1 MPDGYERMISL
12 SISTDGDSTFT
23 NTLSGNT
30 VCSAFARVGVS
41 ITQLAS
47 TTPHSASSVPGPLP
61 VLAAGPNA

>member
-1 MPDGYERMISL
+1 MISL

-41 ITQLAS
+41 ITQLES
-47 TTPHSASSVPGPLP
+47 TTPDSASSVPGPLP
-61 VLAAGPNA
+61 VLGAGPNA

>member
-1 MPDGYERMISL
+1 MISL

-30 VCSAFARVGVS
+30 VCSAFASGGVS

-47 TTPHSASSVPGPLP
+47 TNPDTASSVPGPLP
-61 VLAAGPNA
+61 VLGACPNA

>member
-41 ITQLAS
+41 ITQLPPS
-47 TTPHSASSVPGPLP
+47 PSPSSSSVPGPLP